1 MPNMS
6 LKKNEM
12 PVQDAKERSANF
24 NEVALGYTLEQ
35 ALDEANRC
43 LNCKNKPC
51 VGACP
56 VNINIPAF
64 IEEIRK
70 GDLEQAYQIIS
81 KSSSLPAVCGPRLSA
96 GNTVRG
102 KMRSRH

>member
-35 ALDEANRC
+35 ALDEAKQLTATINR
-43 LNCKNKPC
+43 LK
-51 VGACP
+51 
-56 VNINIPAF
+56 
-64 IEEIRK
+64 
-70 GDLEQAYQIIS
+70 
-81 KSSSLPAVCGPRLSA
+81 
-96 GNTVRG
+96 
-102 KMRSRH
+102 